1 LPHAKDPGGIFI
13 LRWKIA
19 EPAPAW
25 ITIDHLPLDLYIPPM
40 EERIQKTVAI
50 LKKRLKNAAL
60 PSVSQVA
67 ERNRDPFGI
76 LVSTLISLR
85 TKDQVTLA
93 ASRRLLDQAGTPD
106 EMVLLE
112 PEEVE
117 KLIYPA
123 GFFRTK
129 AKKLIEIARI
139 LIREHGSKVP
149 DKEEALLR
157 LPGVGRKTAN
167 LVLNLGSGKPAV
179 CVDTHVH
186 RIANRLGWVKAK
198 KPVDTEVQL
207 MEVLPRKDWIRIN
220 EILVQFGQTI
230 CRPVGPKCG
239 ECPVS
244 GYCERIGVK
253 RSAP

>member
-1 LPHAKDPGGIFI
+1 MD
-13 LRWKIA
+13 
-19 EPAPAW
+19 
-25 ITIDHLPLDLYIPPM
+25 
-40 EERIQKTVAI
+40 ERIEKTIAI
-50 LKKRLKNAAL
+50 LKKRLKHTSL

-67 ERNRDPFGI
+67 EMSREPFGI

-85 TKDQVTLA
+85 TKDRVTLA
-93 ASRRLLDQAGTPD
+93 ASARLLNRARTPE
-106 EMVLLE
+106 EMARLE

-129 AKKLIEIARI
+129 AKKLIEIAGI

-149 DKEEALLR
+149 DTEEALLR

-167 LVLNLGSGKPAV
+167 LVLNLGFGKPAV

-186 RIANRLGWVKAK
+186 RIANRLGWVNAK

-207 MEVLPRKDWIRIN
+207 MKVLPRKDWIRIN
-220 EILVQFGQTI
+220 ELLVQFGQSV

-244 GYCERIGVK
+244 GYCERIGVR
-253 RSAP
+253 RSAL